1 MSMDRSLKSKASLAR
16 HRNVLTRAE
25 RIERLRNEERFPEG
39 RSATGLPKVANRK
52 APIGGKTKKGPAKEG
67 EAEAAAPAA
76 AAPAKK
82 SAAPA
87 KK

>member
-82 SAAPA
+82 AAAPA

>member
-52 APIGGKTKKGPAKEG
+52 APVGGKTKKGPAKEG
-67 EAEAAAPAA
+67 EAAAVAPA

-82 SAAPA
+82 AAAPA